1 MTLSFDGRVA
11 LVTGAGGG
19 LGRCHALELARRGAH
34 VVVNDLGGSV
44 DGSGSSAAPAHL
56 VVDEIT
62 AAGGT
67 AIADDHSVATAE
79 GAQAMVAA
87 AVEQFGRIDVVINN
101 AGILRDEA
109 LHKLTPESWRA
120 VLDVH
125 LTGTMLV
132 TQAAFRHMREQGY
145 GRIVNTTSAAGLF
158 GNFGQSS
165 YAAAKM
171 GIVGLT
177 RVAAIEGE
185 PKGVKVNA
193 VGPAALTRMTET
205 VMGPLKDVVVSKA
218 ELVTPVVIYLAHE
231 TCGLNGAVI
240 SAGFGRISR
249 IFLGTTPGYFD
260 LEATPESVGAHLAE
274 IMDPAG
280 IVFPDS
286 LSDEIGLIMAH
297 YQHRVAAP

>member
-11 LVTGAGGG
+11 LITGAGGG

-44 DGSGSSAAPAHL
+44 DGSGSSAAPAQL

-62 AAGGT
+62 EAGGT
-67 AIADDHSVATAE
+67 ATADDHSVATVE
-79 GAQAMVAA
+79 GAQAMVAT
-87 AVEQFGRIDVVINN
+87 AVEQFGRIDIVINN

-109 LHKLTPESWRA
+109 LHKLTPQSWRT

-132 TQAAFRHMREQGY
+132 TQAAVHHMREQGY

-185 PKGVKVNA
+185 PKGIKVNA
-193 VGPAALTRMTET
+193 VSPAALTRMTET
-205 VMGPLKDVVVSKA
+205 VMGPLKDAVVSKA
-218 ELVTPVVIYLAHE
+218 ELVTPVVVYLAHE
-231 TCGLNGAVI
+231 TCGLNGDVI
-240 SAGFGRISR
+240 SAAFGRISR

-286 LSDEIGLIMAH
+286 LHDEIGLIMAH
-297 YQHRVAAP
+297 YQNRVAAP